1 MLQIKARMTEMI
13 LHRVGGT
20 LPFKGANHR
29 GQSSQSVR
37 IKAKSLAHLARSGAS
52 AIGDDVRRHGGAQL
66 AIALINV
73 LDGALA
79 IVSARKV
86 EVNIRPLAALFR
98 KKALKQQLHADWVDR
113 GDTERI
119 ANSAIGCGTPALH
132 QNSFLAAKANDVPDN
147 QEVAFQVQ
155 LVDELQLSLNL
166 APRALEQSAI
176 PLGEI
181 ALTQS
186 ILS

>member
-13 LHRVGGT
+13 LHRVCGA

-29 GQSSQSVR
+29 GQSSQRFR
-37 IKAKSLAHLARSGAS
+37 IKAKSLAHLTCCRSP

-79 IVSARKV
+79 IISARKV
-86 EVNIRPLAALFR
+86 QINIRPFAALFR
-98 KKALKQQLHADWVDR
+98 QKALKQQLHTDWVNR

-119 ANSAIGCGTPALH
+119 TNGAIGCGAPALD

-147 QEVAFQVQ
+147 QEIAFQMQ
-155 LVDELQLSLNL
+155 LVDEL
-166 APRALEQSAI
+166 
-176 PLGEI
+176 
-181 ALTQS
+181 
-186 ILS
+186 

>member
-1 MLQIKARMTEMI
+1 MFQIKARMTEMI
-13 LHRVGGT
+13 LHRVCGA

-29 GQSSQSVR
+29 GQSSQSIR
-37 IKAKSLAHLARSGAS
+37 IKAKSFAHLTCCRSP
-52 AIGDDVRRHGGAQL
+52 AIGDDVGRHGGAQL

-79 IVSARKV
+79 IISARKV
-86 EVNIRPLAALFR
+86 EINIRPLAALFR

-132 QNSFLAAKANDVPDN
+132 QNSFLGGKS
-147 QEVAFQVQ
+147 E
-155 LVDELQLSLNL
+155 
-166 APRALEQSAI
+166 
-176 PLGEI
+176 
-181 ALTQS
+181 
-186 ILS
+186 